1 MSKQGWLPNAR
12 ITLNSTAATVLKGTL
27 TVTLYKGTPGGSSL
41 DNCTAGTATATG
53 YSKSFA
59 IDTSTPAP
67 GTNTVTVFTDNSSFF
82 VGVNP
87 ANGNASANDGDG
99 SYFWL
104 IHYVDNSRT
113 SPNDRCETSS
123 ISHNDG

>member
-1 MSKQGWLPNAR
+1 MRQALAGFSIAALLAVVASGQAA
-12 ITLNSTAATVLKGTL
+12 STAQPLPGLDAK
-27 TVTLYKGTPGGSSL
+27 VTKVER
-41 DNCTAGTATATG
+41 AATA
-53 YSKSFA
+53 SLR
-59 IDTSTPAP
+59 DCPP
-67 GTNTVTVFTDNSSFF
+67 GTNTVTVFTYNSSFF